1 VEEKKL
7 RFTLMSGPEA
17 LQNENIIRLFEAI
30 KGRAATPAEID
41 EMQAQRERRLFRTV
55 GTAAPPRGRLELG
68 LGSFSA
74 GLRARGRTSPI
85 DPSARRIGH
94 AG

>member
-1 VEEKKL
+1 LAYVEEKKL

-41 EMQAQRERRLFRTV
+41 EMQAQRERRLLPNSRNGRPASGPL
-55 GTAAPPRGRLELG
+55 GTGIGFVLG
-68 LGSFSA
+68 GV
-74 GLRARGRTSPI
+74 TSPG
-85 DPSARRIGH
+85 PNKPH
-94 AG
+94 

>member
-1 VEEKKL
+1 MAYVEEKKL

-41 EMQAQRERRLFRTV
+41 EMQAQRERRLLPNSRN
-55 GTAAPPRGRLELG
+55 GRPASGPLG
-68 LGSFSA
+68 LGFGISGTTTKGPKKPPDEGNS
-74 GLRARGRTSPI
+74 
-85 DPSARRIGH
+85 
-94 AG
+94 